1 MTGGER
7 GLFGK
12 EAAPTDYDQMLNTI
26 TDMGGVLLE
35 NGAEIYRVE
44 ESMRRL
50 CQAYGLETGEVFAIS
65 SSIFCSFQDENG
77 HNYCRMRR
85 ITSRTMDLDKVERAN
100 ALCREV
106 CAGPMAAE
114 EVERRLREIEGGKRY
129 SFPARLGSSVLVAA
143 AFTLLFGGGWLDAVL
158 AGVCGGA
165 IRLGLSFME
174 KRKSNFFFTNL
185 AVSALAA
192 ALALTAFRL
201 GMPVHTDKVIIG
213 ALMLLVP
220 GVALTNFMRD
230 LMAEDF
236 ISGMLK
242 LTEALLVAA
251 AIALGTGVAVWL
263 LRIPG

>member
-1 MTGGER
+1 
-7 GLFGK
+7 
-12 EAAPTDYDQMLNTI
+12 MLNTI

-77 HNYCRMRR
+77 RNYCRVRR

>member
-1 MTGGER
+1 M
-7 GLFGK
+7 
-12 EAAPTDYDQMLNTI
+12 
-26 TDMGGVLLE
+26 
-35 NGAEIYRVE
+35 
-44 ESMRRL
+44 
-50 CQAYGLETGEVFAIS
+50 
-65 SSIFCSFQDENG
+65 
-77 HNYCRMRR
+77 
-85 ITSRTMDLDKVERAN
+85 
-100 ALCREV
+100 
-106 CAGPMAAE
+106 
-114 EVERRLREIEGGKRY
+114 
-129 SFPARLGSSVLVAA
+129 
-143 AFTLLFGGGWLDAVL
+143 
-158 AGVCGGA
+158 
-165 IRLGLSFME
+165 
-174 KRKSNFFFTNL
+174 
-185 AVSALAA
+185 SALAA

>member
-1 MTGGER
+1 
-7 GLFGK
+7 
-12 EAAPTDYDQMLNTI
+12 MLNTI

-50 CQAYGLETGEVFAIS
+50 CQAYGLGTGEVFAIS

-77 HNYCRMRR
+77 RNYCRVRR

-106 CAGPMAAE
+106 CAGLMPAE
-114 EVERRLREIEGGKRY
+114 EVERRLREIEGRKRY
-129 SFPARLGSSVLVAA
+129 GFWARLGGSALVAA
-143 AFTLLFGGGWLDAVL
+143 SFTLLFGGIWPDAVL
-158 AGVCGGA
+158 AGVCGSVICLA
-165 IRLGLSFME
+165 LALLERLE
-174 KRKSNFFFTNL
+174 SNFFFTNL
-185 AVSALAA
+185 AASALAA
-192 ALALTAFRL
+192 ALALAAFRL
-201 GMPVHTDKVIIG
+201 GAPVHTDKVIIG